1 MRAASIF
8 VVILA
13 ALAGS
18 LGAFEAIRAVGP
30 ADQTNVYGFG
40 DEATV
45 PPGGGTLFESR
56 NLVPVVA
63 AVREAL
69 GPEALLQT
77 FLVRPDSATAI
88 ARVGD
93 RVVHVD
99 IDAAART
106 RNRDSGL
113 AEPARLVPLSRIDAS
128 VVDGIV
134 RAAERETGAPVEDL
148 SVQGTWEWSV
158 GMERGEPDRYVANL
172 DGSGLRIPGEPNPEP
187 VGAAPESLLRE
198 ENLGRVIEA
207 ARKEAG
213 PGARVADLDVRPDD
227 VSFTLETPNGRVL
240 TLDYSYGAVLTSRD
254 IVPTRGP
261 DTGTVGFDD
270 LRPDLVERMA
280 RRAGKDLED
289 VQYVL
294 LGRSL
299 NEPPELLLYLPEGSD
314 PAYVRA
320 PLRR

>member
-1 MRAASIF
+1 M
-8 VVILA
+8 
-13 ALAGS
+13 
-18 LGAFEAIRAVGP
+18 
-30 ADQTNVYGFG
+30 
-40 DEATV
+40 
-45 PPGGGTLFESR
+45 
-56 NLVPVVA
+56 PVVA

-187 VGAAPESLLRE
+187 VGAAPYSLLRE
-198 ENLGRVIEA
+198 ENLGRVLEA
-207 ARKEAG
+207 ARRPRPA
-213 PGARVADLDVRPDD
+213 PARASSTSTSAP
-227 VSFTLETPNGRVL
+227 T
-240 TLDYSYGAVLTSRD
+240 TSRS
-254 IVPTRGP
+254 PSRP
-261 DTGTVGFDD
+261 RTG
-270 LRPDLVERMA
+270 A
-280 RRAGKDLED
+280 C
-289 VQYVL
+289 
-294 LGRSL
+294 
-299 NEPPELLLYLPEGSD
+299 
-314 PAYVRA
+314 
-320 PLRR
+320 